1 MSEVIAR
8 RVSREFKLDVVR
20 RLEAGANVSVL
31 SGELGIRRQLLS
43 QWRDAF
49 RRGGPAALRAVG
61 RPRKASLAWG
71 PPPTART
78 AADPLASAGERIATL
93 ERKVGQQQL
102 EVALTGR
109 DVAPGGLV
117 HHSDRGVQYACGDY
131 ISRLAAAGIQPSMSR
146 VGCPYDN
153 AMAESFMKTLKAEE
167 VDGRAYRDL
176 AAAQAAIGTFIEE
189 VYNRQRLHSALAY
202 RSPIEFEADL
212 TTPGPAAQRALVS
225 SHTTCP

>member
-102 EVALTGR
+102 ELDFFKHALRQVEASRRPSDG
-109 DVAPGGLV
+109 PGGTA
-117 HHSDRGVQYACGDY
+117 STPS
-131 ISRLAAAGIQPSMSR
+131 SRR
-146 VGCPYDN
+146 
-153 AMAESFMKTLKAEE
+153 
-167 VDGRAYRDL
+167 
-176 AAAQAAIGTFIEE
+176 
-189 VYNRQRLHSALAY
+189 
-202 RSPIEFEADL
+202 
-212 TTPGPAAQRALVS
+212 
-225 SHTTCP
+225 